1 MVKLLI
7 VGSGGFVGAILR
19 YVLSGFVQN
28 LSGSAVFPFGTLAVN
43 MMGCFA
49 IGLLSYMAEYRGLFG
64 AETRL
69 FVFIGLLGALTTFST
84 FGHETYGLIKD
95 ARLSFALLNVG
106 IHVVAGLTF
115 VWLGRV
121 LAYALWR

>member
-7 VGSGGFVGAILR
+7 VGAGGFVGAILR
-19 YVLSGFVQN
+19 YMLSGLVQN

-43 MMGCFA
+43 MVGCFA

-64 AETRL
+64 PETRL

-95 ARLSFALLNVG
+95 ARVSFALLNVG

>member
-7 VGSGGFVGAILR
+7 VGAGGFVGAILR
-19 YVLSGFVQN
+19 YVLSGLVQN

-64 AETRL
+64 PETRL

-95 ARLSFALLNVG
+95 ARVSFALLNVG

>member
-7 VGSGGFVGAILR
+7 IGAGGFLGAILR
-19 YVLSGFVQN
+19 YLLSGLFQN
-28 LSGSAVFPFGTLAVN
+28 LSGSAVFPVGTLAVN
-43 MMGCFA
+43 LVGCFA
-49 IGLLSYMAEYRGLFG
+49 IGLLSYLAEYRGLFG
-64 AETRL
+64 PETRL

-95 ARLSFALLNVG
+95 ARVSFALFNVG
-106 IHVVAGLTF
+106 FHVVAGLTF

-121 LAYALWR
+121 VAYTLWR

>member
-7 VGSGGFVGAILR
+7 VGAGGFVGAILR
-19 YVLSGFVQN
+19 YVLSGVVQN
-28 LSGSAVFPFGTLAVN
+28 LSGSALFPFGTLAVN
-43 MMGCFA
+43 MVGCFA

-64 AETRL
+64 PETRL

-95 ARLSFALLNVG
+95 ARVSIALLNVG

>member
-1 MVKLLI
+1 VVKLLI
-7 VGSGGFVGAILR
+7 VGAGGFVGAILR
-19 YVLSGFVQN
+19 YVLSGVVQN
-28 LSGSAVFPFGTLAVN
+28 LSGSALFPFGTLAVN
-43 MMGCFA
+43 MVGCFA

-64 AETRL
+64 PETRL

-95 ARLSFALLNVG
+95 ARVSIALLNVG